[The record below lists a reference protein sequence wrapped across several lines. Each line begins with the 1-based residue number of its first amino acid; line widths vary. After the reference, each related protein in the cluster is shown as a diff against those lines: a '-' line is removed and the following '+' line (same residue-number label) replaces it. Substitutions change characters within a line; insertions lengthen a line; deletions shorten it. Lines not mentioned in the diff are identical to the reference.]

1 MKKENKPVRR
11 SPKGVVGEN
20 LLSAKPQKEDQILDL
35 TLRPQKL
42 IEYIGQRQ
50 IKQNLE
56 IFIQAAKKRQEALEH
71 VLLYGPPGIGKTTLA
86 NIIANEVG
94 GNLKV
99 VSGPAIERAGDLAAL
114 LTSLSPGD
122 VLFID
127 EIHRLSTQ
135 AEELLYPAMEDAVL
149 DIMLGK
155 GPGAKNLRM
164 ELPPLTIIGATTKI
178 GALSGPLRDRF
189 GVTYRLD
196 FYSDSEIDDILKR
209 SAKILGIKLDS
220 LARREIAK
228 RSRKTPRIA
237 NRLLKRVRDYA
248 EVKGDGKITL
258 ELSEKALELLN
269 VDSKGLDDV
278 DRQLLSVL
286 IDKFEGRPVG
296 LKTLAAAIA
305 EDEETIECVCEPYLI
320 RLGFLNRTAK
330 GREATE
336 KAKEHL
342 KQIK

>member
-1 MKKENKPVRR
+1 MKKET
-11 SPKGVVGEN
+11 SED
-20 LLSAKPQKEDQILDL
+20 LLNAKPQKEDQILDL

-42 IEYIGQRQ
+42 MEYVGQRQ
-50 IKQNLE
+50 IKQSLE

-86 NIIANEVG
+86 NIIANEIG
-94 GNLKV
+94 GNLRV
-99 VSGPAIERAGDLAAL
+99 VSGPAIERAGDLASL

-127 EIHRLSTQ
+127 EVHRLNTQ
-135 AEELLYPAMEDAVL
+135 AEELLYPAMEDSVM

-196 FYSDSEIDDILKR
+196 FYADMEIDDILKR

-220 LARREIAK
+220 LARKEIAK

-248 EVKGDGKITL
+248 QVKGDGKIDL
-258 ELSEKALELLN
+258 EIANKALELLN
-269 VDSKGLDDV
+269 VDSKGLDYI
-278 DRQLLSVL
+278 DRQLLSAL
-286 IDKFEGRPVG
+286 IDKFNGKPVG

-342 KQIK
+342 KTQNAKLKTQK

>member
-1 MKKENKPVRR
+1 MKKTDI
-11 SPKGVVGEN
+11 
-20 LLSAKPQKEDQILDL
+20 LDAQPQKEDQVLDL
-35 TLRPQKL
+35 TLRPQRL
-42 IEYIGQRQ
+42 SEYIGQRQ

-71 VLLYGPPGIGKTTLA
+71 VLLSGPPGIGKTTLA
-86 NIIANEVG
+86 NIIANEIG

-99 VSGPAIERAGDLAAL
+99 VSGPAIERPGDLASL
-114 LTSLSPGD
+114 LTSLNPGD

-127 EIHRLSTQ
+127 EIHRLNTQ
-135 AEELLYPAMEDAVL
+135 TEELLYPVMEDAVL

-189 GVTYRLD
+189 GVAYRLD
-196 FYSDSEIDDILKR
+196 FYTDGEIDQILKR

-220 LARREIAK
+220 QGRREIAK

-248 EVKGDGKITL
+248 EVKENGKITL
-258 ELSEKALELLN
+258 DVANRALKLLN
-269 VDSKGLDDV
+269 VDDKGLDTTDH
-278 DRQLLSVL
+278 QLLEVL
-286 IDKFEGRPVG
+286 IEKFNGGPVG

-305 EDEETIECVCEPYLI
+305 EDEETIESVCEPYLI

-330 GREATE
+330 GREATD

-342 KQIK
+342 QMQKSKIKMQK

>member
-1 MKKENKPVRR
+1 MKKESK
-11 SPKGVVGEN
+11 ED
-20 LLSAKPQKEDQILDL
+20 LLDANPQKEDQVLDL

-42 IEYIGQRQ
+42 IEYVGQRQ
-50 IKQNLE
+50 IKQSLE
-56 IFIQAAKKRQEALEH
+56 IFIEAAKKRQEALEH

-86 NIIANEVG
+86 NIIANEIG

-99 VSGPAIERAGDLAAL
+99 VSGPAIERIGDLASL

-127 EIHRLSTQ
+127 EVHRLSTQ
-135 AEELLYPAMEDAVL
+135 AEELLYPAMEDSVL

-196 FYSDSEIDDILKR
+196 FYSDAEIDDILKR

-258 ELSEKALELLN
+258 EIAEKALKMFN

-278 DRQLLSVL
+278 DRQLLSAL
-286 IDKFEGRPVG
+286 IDKFEGGPVG

-330 GREATE
+330 GREATDR
-336 KAKEHL
+336 AKEHL
-342 KQIK
+342 KRIK